1 MEGGARTSEENTP
14 AHHSMAMGSRAPL
27 AMAFHVAW
35 ITAAL
40 STSANA
46 APVTGPPYGPDEG
59 AVNSRI
65 QLSYNDAEPY

>member
-1 MEGGARTSEENTP
+1 MP

-40 STSANA
+40 NTSANA
-46 APVTGPPYGPDEG
+46 APVTRSPYGHDER

-65 QLSYNDAEPY
+65 MTRGLLTRSEALLCLIRSG